1 MLVKNACGANTISA
15 AIAKWY
21 AANAI
26 RPTRTVD
33 AKRTA
38 GPVDALSL
46 TSRAV
51 DTAATLAQRRCPN
64 SDQSGDKRRYQLRS
78 GAARAPARR
87 APACAAGG
95 PPARARAR
103 RH

>member
-1 MLVKNACGANTISA
+1 MSVKNVCGANTINA

-46 TSRAV
+46 ASRAV
-51 DTAATLAQRRCPN
+51 DMAATLAQRWFPN

-78 GAARAPARR
+78 GAARAPTRR
-87 APACAAGG
+87 APPRTAGG
-95 PPARARAR
+95 SPARARA
-103 RH
+103 